1 MKKLTCRLG
10 GKLIL
15 DNITC
20 EFQEGKVT
28 ALIGPNGSG
37 KSTLLKLIAGLEK
50 INTGEIKLSGKG
62 ITQYSRADLAL
73 KLAML
78 PQRHSTPVGLTV
90 ADLVEFGR
98 HPHRRWF
105 APLTKQDKEKMHWA
119 MQEAGVL
126 EFADLAI
133 ETLSGGEAQRCWLAM
148 VLAQD
153 TDIVLLDEPTSWLD
167 IGHQVELLHIVKRLN
182 EQYGK
187 TIIWVLH
194 DLNHAQEFSHHAIML
209 EKGKV
214 VAAGDID
221 LVLTAER
228 VSQVYNTSVAR
239 VEVEG
244 QTLLWPRTNAVKLN
258 DAKFIANTEFSTNL
272 DSSTNTKSSVKT
284 KLNEKTES
292 NAKRV
297 D

>member
-1 MKKLTCRLG
+1 MSIKLLTVNKLTCRLG

-15 DNITC
+15 DNISC
-20 EFQEGKVT
+20 EFHKGKVT

-50 INTGEIKLSGKG
+50 ASTGEIQLSGKG
-62 ITQYSRADLAL
+62 ITQYSRADLSL

-90 ADLVEFGR
+90 SDLVEFGR

-105 APLTKQDKEKMHWA
+105 APLTKKDKQKMHWA
-119 MQEAGVL
+119 MEEAGVL

-194 DLNHAQEFSHHAIML
+194 DLNHAQEFSDNAVML

-214 VAAGDID
+214 VAAGDVD
-221 LVLTAER
+221 SVLTAER
-228 VSQVYNTSVAR
+228 VSKVYNTPVAR
-239 VEVEG
+239 VKVEE
-244 QTLLWPRTNAVKLN
+244 QTLLWPR
-258 DAKFIANTEFSTNL
+258 I
-272 DSSTNTKSSVKT
+272 SVVNET
-284 KLNEKTES
+284 KLPRIK
-292 NAKRV
+292 
-297 D
+297 

>member
-1 MKKLTCRLG
+1 
-10 GKLIL
+10 
-15 DNITC
+15 
-20 EFQEGKVT
+20 
-28 ALIGPNGSG
+28 
-37 KSTLLKLIAGLEK
+37 
-50 INTGEIKLSGKG
+50 
-62 ITQYSRADLAL
+62 
-73 KLAML
+73 ML
-78 PQRHSTPVGLTV
+78 
-90 ADLVEFGR
+90 
-98 HPHRRWF
+98 RWF
-105 APLTKQDKEKMHWA
+105 IPIA
-119 MQEAGVL
+119 MAGV
-126 EFADLAI
+126 F
-133 ETLSGGEAQRCWLAM
+133 
-148 VLAQD
+148 VLPHSAFS
-153 TDIVLLDEPTSWLD
+153 E
-167 IGHQVELLHIVKRLN
+167 EVKQTFDQSVN

-258 DAKFIANTEFSTNL
+258 DVKFIANTESSTNL
-272 DSSTNTKSSVKT
+272 DATTNIKSSV
-284 KLNEKTES
+284 KTES

>member
-1 MKKLTCRLG
+1 LAALLTVNKLTCRLG

-15 DNITC
+15 NNISC
-20 EFQEGKVT
+20 EFQQGKVT
-28 ALIGPNGSG
+28 ALVGPNGSG

-50 INTGEIKLSGKG
+50 CNSGNIQLSGKG
-62 ITQYSRADLAL
+62 MTHYSRADLAI

-105 APLTKQDKEKMHWA
+105 APLTQKDKQKMHWA

-126 EFADLAI
+126 EFSNCPI

-167 IGHQVELLHIVKRLN
+167 IGHQIELLHIVKRLN

-194 DLNHAQEFSHHAIML
+194 DLNHAQAFSDHAIML
-209 EKGKV
+209 EKGKI
-214 VAAGDID
+214 VAAGDVD
-221 LVLTAER
+221 SVFTAER
-228 VSQVYNTSVAR
+228 VSDVYNTPVAH
-239 VEVEG
+239 VKLEG
-244 QTLLWPRTNAVKLN
+244 QTLLWPRTNLTPVVMKQEKVKC
-258 DAKFIANTEFSTNL
+258 
-272 DSSTNTKSSVKT
+272 
-284 KLNEKTES
+284 
-292 NAKRV
+292 
-297 D
+297 

>member
-1 MKKLTCRLG
+1 MTALLTVNNLSCHLG
-10 GKLIL
+10 GKIIL
-15 DNITC
+15 NDISC
-20 EFQEGKVT
+20 EFQQGKVT
-28 ALIGPNGSG
+28 ALVGPNGSG
-37 KSTLLKLIAGLEK
+37 KSTLLKLIAGLETSSAGD
-50 INTGEIKLSGKG
+50 ITLSGKG
-62 ITQYSRADLAL
+62 VAQYSRADLAIR
-73 KLAML
+73 LAML
-78 PQRHSTPVGLTV
+78 PQRHATPVGLTV

-105 APLTKQDKEKMHWA
+105 APLTKKDKQKMHWA

-126 EFADLAI
+126 EFANLAI

-194 DLNHAQEFSHHAIML
+194 DLNHAQTFSHQAIML

-214 VAAGDID
+214 VAAGDVD
-221 LVLTAER
+221 VVFTAER
-228 VSQVYNTSVAR
+228 ISEVYNTSVAR

-244 QTLLWPRTNAVKLN
+244 QALLWPRTSAKPELMTAV
-258 DAKFIANTEFSTNL
+258 
-272 DSSTNTKSSVKT
+272 DSDP
-284 KLNEKTES
+284 
-292 NAKRV
+292 ARQG
-297 D
+297 

>member
-1 MKKLTCRLG
+1 LSALLTVNKLTCRLG

-15 DNITC
+15 DTISC
-20 EFQEGKVT
+20 EFQQGKIT
-28 ALIGPNGSG
+28 ALVGPNGSG

-50 INTGEIKLSGKG
+50 STAGDIQLSGKG
-62 ITQYSRADLAL
+62 VMQYSRADLAL

-105 APLTKQDKEKMHWA
+105 APLTKKDKQKMHWA

-126 EFADLAI
+126 EFADLPI

-194 DLNHAQEFSHHAIML
+194 DLNHAQEFSDHAIML
-209 EKGKV
+209 EHGKV
-214 VAAGDID
+214 IAAGNVDD
-221 LVLTAER
+221 VFTAER
-228 VSQVYNTSVAR
+228 VSQVYNTPVAR

-244 QTLLWPRTNAVKLN
+244 QTLLWPRTHTV
-258 DAKFIANTEFSTNL
+258 NTV
-272 DSSTNTKSSVKT
+272 SSTPVASTK
-284 KLNEKTES
+284 
-292 NAKRV
+292 RQ

>member
-1 MKKLTCRLG
+1 VNKLTCRLG

-15 DNITC
+15 DTISC
-20 EFQEGKVT
+20 EFQQGKIT
-28 ALIGPNGSG
+28 ALVGPNGSG

-50 INTGEIKLSGKG
+50 STAGDIQLSGKG
-62 ITQYSRADLAL
+62 VMQYSRADLAL

-105 APLTKQDKEKMHWA
+105 APLTKKDKQKMHWA

-126 EFADLAI
+126 EFADLPI

-194 DLNHAQEFSHHAIML
+194 DLNHAQEFSDHAIML
-209 EKGKV
+209 EHGKV
-214 VAAGDID
+214 IAAGNVDD
-221 LVLTAER
+221 VFTAER
-228 VSQVYNTSVAR
+228 VSQVYNTPVAR

-244 QTLLWPRTNAVKLN
+244 QTLLWPRTHTV
-258 DAKFIANTEFSTNL
+258 NTV
-272 DSSTNTKSSVKT
+272 SSTPVASTK
-284 KLNEKTES
+284 
-292 NAKRV
+292 RQ

>member
-1 MKKLTCRLG
+1 MNKLTCRLG

-15 DNITC
+15 DDINC
-20 EFQEGKVT
+20 EFEHGKVT

-50 INTGEIKLSGKG
+50 TTAGDIQLSGKG

-73 KLAML
+73 KMAML
-78 PQRHSTPVGLTV
+78 PQRHTTPVGLTV

-105 APLTKQDKEKMHWA
+105 APLTQDDKQKMHWA
-119 MQEAGVL
+119 MEEAGVL
-126 EFADLAI
+126 KFADLPI
-133 ETLSGGEAQRCWLAM
+133 ENLSGGEAQRCWLAM

-182 EQYGK
+182 EEYGK

-194 DLNHAQEFSHHAIML
+194 DLNHAQEFSHNAIML
-209 EKGKV
+209 EQGHI
-214 VAAGDID
+214 VAAGDVD
-221 LVLTAER
+221 SVLTADR
-228 VSQVYNTSVAR
+228 VSRVYQTPVAR
-239 VEVEG
+239 IEVDG
-244 QTLLWPRTNAVKLN
+244 QALLWPETQSNQEKNA
-258 DAKFIANTEFSTNL
+258 SQ
-272 DSSTNTKSSVKT
+272 
-284 KLNEKTES
+284 
-292 NAKRV
+292 RV
-297 D
+297 S

>member
-1 MKKLTCRLG
+1 LSTLLTVNKLTCRLG
-10 GKLIL
+10 GTLIL
-15 DNITC
+15 DNISC
-20 EFQEGKVT
+20 EFQQGKVT

-50 INTGEIKLSGKG
+50 GIAGDIQLSGKG

-78 PQRHSTPVGLTV
+78 PQRHNTPVGLTV
-90 ADLVEFGR
+90 SDLVEFGR

-105 APLTKQDKEKMHWA
+105 TPLTKKDRQKMHWA
-119 MQEAGVL
+119 MQQAGVL
-126 EFADLAI
+126 EFADLPI
-133 ETLSGGEAQRCWLAM
+133 ENLSGGEAQRCWLAM

-182 EQYGK
+182 EEYGK

-194 DLNHAQEFSHHAIML
+194 DLNHAQQFSHHAIML

-214 VAAGDID
+214 VATGSVDS
-221 LVLTAER
+221 VLTAER

-244 QTLLWPRTNAVKLN
+244 QILLWPRTTLTAALMTKR
-258 DAKFIANTEFSTNL
+258 L
-272 DSSTNTKSSVKT
+272 D
-284 KLNEKTES
+284 
-292 NAKRV
+292 
-297 D
+297 

>member
-1 MKKLTCRLG
+1 MTALLTVNNLSCHLG

-15 DNITC
+15 NDISC
-20 EFQEGKVT
+20 EFQQGKVT
-28 ALIGPNGSG
+28 ALVGPNGSG
-37 KSTLLKLIAGLEK
+37 KSTLLKLIAGLETSSAGD
-50 INTGEIKLSGKG
+50 ITLSGKG
-62 ITQYSRADLAL
+62 VAQYSRADLAIR
-73 KLAML
+73 LAML
-78 PQRHSTPVGLTV
+78 PQRHATPVGLTV

-105 APLTKQDKEKMHWA
+105 APLTKKDKQKMHWA

-126 EFADLAI
+126 EFANLAI

-194 DLNHAQEFSHHAIML
+194 DLNHAQTFSHQAIML

-214 VAAGDID
+214 VAAGDVD
-221 LVLTAER
+221 VVFTAER
-228 VSQVYNTSVAR
+228 ISEVYNTSVAR

-244 QTLLWPRTNAVKLN
+244 QALLWPRTSAKPELITAV
-258 DAKFIANTEFSTNL
+258 
-272 DSSTNTKSSVKT
+272 DSDPT
-284 KLNEKTES
+284 
-292 NAKRV
+292 RQG
-297 D
+297 

>member
-1 MKKLTCRLG
+1 MAALLTVNKLTCRLG

-15 DNITC
+15 DNISC
-20 EFQEGKVT
+20 EFQQGKVT

-37 KSTLLKLIAGLEK
+37 KSSLLKLIAGLEK
-50 INTGEIKLSGKG
+50 SQLGNIELSGKD
-62 ITQYSRADLAL
+62 ISHYSRADLAL

-105 APLTKQDKEKMHWA
+105 APLSNKDKQKMHWA

-126 EFADLAI
+126 EFAHLAI

-194 DLNHAQEFSHHAIML
+194 DLNHAQAFSHHAIML
-209 EKGKV
+209 DKGQV
-214 VAAGDID
+214 VACGDVD
-221 LVLTAER
+221 SVLTAQR
-228 VSQVYNTSVAR
+228 VSEVYNTSVAR
-239 VEVEG
+239 VEIEG
-244 QTLLWPRTNAVKLN
+244 ELLLWPRMGLKAALSLK
-258 DAKFIANTEFSTNL
+258 EQS
-272 DSSTNTKSSVKT
+272 
-284 KLNEKTES
+284 
-292 NAKRV
+292 R
-297 D
+297 

>member
-1 MKKLTCRLG
+1 VNALLTVNKLTCRLG

-15 DNITC
+15 DNISC
-20 EFQEGKVT
+20 EFQQGKVT

-50 INTGEIKLSGKG
+50 STTGDIQLSGKG

-105 APLTKQDKEKMHWA
+105 APLTKTDKQKMHWA

-126 EFADLAI
+126 EFADLPI

-182 EQYGK
+182 EQYSK

-214 VAAGDID
+214 VAAGDVD
-221 LVLTAER
+221 SVLTAER

-244 QTLLWPRTNAVKLN
+244 QTLLWPRTS
-258 DAKFIANTEFSTNL
+258 ANVASTT
-272 DSSTNTKSSVKT
+272 DS
-284 KLNEKTES
+284 
-292 NAKRV
+292 KREG
-297 D
+297 